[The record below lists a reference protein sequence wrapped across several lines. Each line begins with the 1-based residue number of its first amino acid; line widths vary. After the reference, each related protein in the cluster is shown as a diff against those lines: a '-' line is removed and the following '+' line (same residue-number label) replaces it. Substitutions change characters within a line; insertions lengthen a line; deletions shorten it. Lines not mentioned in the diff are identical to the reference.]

1 MSDVDVAH
9 VGGIKL
15 RVKARMPPSFDGSG
29 FTLPLPI
36 GSSTITMAQRHVQW
50 TRLPD
55 GETSAVFTEQVKR
68 LLSPAPLRAPNRA
81 RQAEASLSTPRSVA
95 RSSEILR
102 AISQPQRTPDRS
114 PEVFLPPLWGRS
126 LAEIDGRMAIQP
138 AQTTRDPVH
147 FIIFHCSRHGRRS
160 GAKMVQHAQLTVK
173 EERLTA
179 RRYKSTARKHHK
191 LVRLFDLIRQ

>member
-1 MSDVDVAH
+1 M
-9 VGGIKL
+9 
-15 RVKARMPPSFDGSG
+15 R
-29 FTLPLPI
+29 PLPI

-81 RQAEASLSTPRSVA
+81 RQAEASLSTPGSVG
-95 RSSEILR
+95 RSSEYCVRYL
-102 AISQPQRTPDRS
+102 SHS
-114 PEVFLPPLWGRS
+114 GPL
-126 LAEIDGRMAIQP
+126 IDP
-138 AQTTRDPVH
+138 
-147 FIIFHCSRHGRRS
+147 RRFS
-160 GAKMVQHAQLTVK
+160 YGAKMVQRAQLTVK

-179 RRYKSTARKHHK
+179 RRYESTARKHHK